1 MRIDVLTLFPGMFE
15 GPLSHSI
22 LARAMEAGL
31 LAVGVHDLRQY
42 AEGKHR
48 VTDEPPFGGGGGMVM
63 KPEPIFAGV
72 EALAENFGPGRVIL
86 LSPAGKRLSPDVAK
100 RLAREEHLFL
110 ICGRYEGVD
119 QRVADHLADE
129 EISIGDYV
137 LSGGELPAMV
147 LIDAVARFM
156 PGVLGD
162 PEAPHK
168 DSFSEGMLEAPH
180 YTRPRVFRG
189 WEVPDVLLSGDHG
202 AVETWRKEEG
212 KRRTSL
218 ARPDLAGEE
227 EDGISERSRPG
238 TGS

>member
-1 MRIDVLTLFPGMFE
+1 VVTLRIDVLTLFPGMFE

-22 LARAMEAGL
+22 LARAREAGL
-31 LAVGVHDLRQY
+31 LAVETHDLRQY

-72 EALAENFGPGRVIL
+72 EALAGTFGPGRVIL
-86 LSPAGKRLSPDVAK
+86 LSPAGARLTPETAE
-100 RLAREEHLFL
+100 RLAREDHLVL

-147 LIDAVARFM
+147 LIDAVARFL

-162 PEAPHK
+162 PEAARK
-168 DSFSEGMLEAPH
+168 DSFSAGMLEAPH
-180 YTRPRVFRG
+180 YTRPRIFRG
-189 WEVPDVLLSGDHG
+189 WPVPDVLLSGDHG
-202 AVETWRKEEG
+202 AVEAWRKAEG
-212 KRRTSL
+212 ERRTASI
-218 ARPDLAGEE
+218 RPDLLKKG
-227 EDGISERSRPG
+227 R
-238 TGS
+238 

>member
-22 LARAMEAGL
+22 LARAREAGL
-31 LAVGVHDLRQY
+31 LEVEVHDLRQY

-72 EALAENFGPGRVIL
+72 EALAGSHGPGRVIL
-86 LSPAGKRLSPDVAK
+86 LSPAGTRLSPEVAR
-100 RLAREEHLFL
+100 RLSREEQLFL

-162 PEAPHK
+162 PDAPHK
-168 DSFSEGMLEAPH
+168 DSFSEGILEAPH
-180 YTRPRVFRG
+180 YTRPQGLPGVGGPRRAPVRRPRG
-189 WEVPDVLLSGDHG
+189 RG
-202 AVETWRKEEG
+202 
-212 KRRTSL
+212 SL
-218 ARPDLAGEE
+218 AEGRGETPHLACAAG
-227 EDGISERSRPG
+227 PG
-238 TGS
+238 QEGRLKGFGSH

>member
-22 LARAMEAGL
+22 LARAREAGL
-31 LAVGVHDLRQY
+31 LTVETHDLRQY

-72 EALAENFGPGRVIL
+72 EALAGSHGPGRVIL
-86 LSPAGKRLSPDVAK
+86 LSPAGTRLSPEVAE
-100 RLAREEHLFL
+100 RLAREDRLTL

-147 LIDAVARFM
+147 LIDAVARFL

-162 PEAPHK
+162 PEAPHN
-168 DSFSEGMLEAPH
+168 DSFSAGMLEAPH

-189 WEVPDVLLSGDHG
+189 WAVPDVLLSGDHG
-202 AVETWRKEEG
+202 AVAAWRKAEG
-212 KRRTSL
+212 ERRTSL
-218 ARPDLAGEE
+218 VRPDLARKG
-227 EDGISERSRPG
+227 R
-238 TGS
+238 

>member
-1 MRIDVLTLFPGMFE
+1 MFP

-22 LARAMEAGL
+22 LARAREAGHIL
-31 LAVGVHDLRQY
+31 VEAHDLRQY
-42 AEGKHR
+42 AEGRHR

-72 EALAENFGPGRVIL
+72 EALREAHGPGRVIL
-86 LSPAGKRLSPDVAK
+86 LSPAGALLTPETAA
-100 RLAREEHLFL
+100 RLAREEHLVL

-129 EISIGDYV
+129 ELSIGDYV
-137 LSGGELPAMV
+137 LSGGELPALV
-147 LIDAVARFM
+147 LIDAVARFL

-162 PEAPHK
+162 PGAPHN
-168 DSFSEGMLEAPH
+168 DSFSQGFLEAPH

-202 AVETWRKEEG
+202 AIEAWRKAEG
-212 KRRTSL
+212 ERRT
-218 ARPDLAGEE
+218 AERRPDL
-227 EDGISERSRPG
+227 PG
-238 TGS
+238 KKKLTDR